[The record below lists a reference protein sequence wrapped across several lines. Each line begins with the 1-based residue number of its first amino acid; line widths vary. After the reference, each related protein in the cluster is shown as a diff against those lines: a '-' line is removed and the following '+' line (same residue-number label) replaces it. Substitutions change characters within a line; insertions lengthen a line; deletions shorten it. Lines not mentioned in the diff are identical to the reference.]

1 MHYTLKILQMY
12 STANLQKNVRGYDHI
27 KTLVETQKT
36 DGKLHFL
43 RVEPENII
51 HHHNKKTPFAF
62 AKGVL
67 LNQVFGAKL
76 HYFSESS

>member
-1 MHYTLKILQMY
+1 MHYKLKILQMY
-12 STANLQKNVRGYDHI
+12 STANLQKSSRYHI

-36 DGKLHFL
+36 YAKLHFL

>member
-1 MHYTLKILQMY
+1 MHYKLKILQMY
-12 STANLQKNVRGYDHI
+12 STANLQKSSRYHI

-36 DGKLHFL
+36 YAKLHFL

-51 HHHNKKTPFAF
+51 HHHNKKKTPFAF

-67 LNQVFGAKL
+67 LNQVFGTKL